1 MMALQSGMT
10 VYLAN
15 RHSLSEF
22 MGWVKKYK
30 IQTCSMTPQASNNM
44 PVSDDERIR
53 IFATSSAITI
63 VAMSISRREAFW
75 CACSRVVWDD

>member
-1 MMALQSGMT
+1 MQTHQYWRQVSTLAAEAYGQGIERILVTFPLYYFDPQAQIMMALQSGMT

-30 IQTCSMTPQASNNM
+30 IQTCSMTAG
-44 PVSDDERIR
+44 V
-53 IFATSSAITI
+53 
-63 VAMSISRREAFW
+63 
-75 CACSRVVWDD
+75 